1 MEYFMLRL
9 SFRRVMLVPFLLLLV
24 LGCEREVKP
33 IKIGFVG
40 GLTGRVAGLGI
51 SGRDGALLA
60 VEEVNA
66 AGGING
72 RNVVLVVKDD
82 KQDPTA
88 AKQGVAELIKEDV
101 VAIIGHMTSSMTAVT
116 LPLVNQ
122 AEKLMISPTSKS
134 DLFSGKDDYLLRVT
148 APSSFNARKI
158 AELACQEMGLKRFA
172 VVYDLNNAAFTESWA
187 NQFRKD
193 FEACGGNIAVAK
205 GFHSGT
211 ADLSFFNLVTEIS
224 VIKPDALLVLAS
236 ALDAALIM
244 QQLKKVGLSI
254 PVFASEWS
262 FTSDILNYGGRA
274 VEGLISFHSF
284 NSSSQRTIYIEHK
297 AKFIQRFGYEPSFA
311 SVLSY
316 DATKLLLYGLEQNPN
331 PAEIKQTLLGIGT
344 FPALQADIT
353 FDKYGDVTRK
363 LFHTVISDGQFKV
376 VN

>member
-1 MEYFMLRL
+1 
-9 SFRRVMLVPFLLLLV
+9 MLVPFLLLLV

-72 RNVVLVVKDD
+72 RNVVIVVKDD

-172 VVYDLNNAAFTESWA
+172 VVYDLNN
-187 NQFRKD
+187 
-193 FEACGGNIAVAK
+193 
-205 GFHSGT
+205 
-211 ADLSFFNLVTEIS
+211 
-224 VIKPDALLVLAS
+224 
-236 ALDAALIM
+236 
-244 QQLKKVGLSI
+244 
-254 PVFASEWS
+254 
-262 FTSDILNYGGRA
+262 
-274 VEGLISFHSF
+274 
-284 NSSSQRTIYIEHK
+284 
-297 AKFIQRFGYEPSFA
+297 
-311 SVLSY
+311 
-316 DATKLLLYGLEQNPN
+316 
-331 PAEIKQTLLGIGT
+331 
-344 FPALQADIT
+344 
-353 FDKYGDVTRK
+353 
-363 LFHTVISDGQFKV
+363 
-376 VN
+376 